1 MTTMHQATTMILA
14 IVLMTAVGCDQN
26 EQKIQDL
33 QQEKADVAKQLE
45 TSKAEAASLVTEITE
60 INAKAAD
67 AENALAGMRTKY
79 DQLLSQSEAMK
90 AKLQQAADAAALK
103 AQLEQAEKRAA
114 DAEKALAD
122 LRTEYDNSIAQA
134 RDLAA
139 KSASELAA
147 LRQQVAELTKALE
160 QLKPSIPGEPSP
172 AQP

>member
-1 MTTMHQATTMILA
+1 MTTTHQAATMILA

-26 EQKIQDL
+26 EQKVQDL
-33 QQEKADVAKQLE
+33 QQEKTDLVKQLE

-67 AENALAGMRTKY
+67 AENVLAGMRTKY

-90 AKLQQAADAAALK
+90 ATVQQAAVLK
-103 AQLEQAEKRAA
+103 AQLDEAEKKAA
-114 DAEKALAD
+114 NAEKALAD
-122 LRTEYDNSIAQA
+122 LRTQYDNSIAQA
-134 RDLAA
+134 KDIAA
-139 KSASELAA
+139 KSTSELAA

>member
-1 MTTMHQATTMILA
+1 MVRAA
-14 IVLMTAVGCDQN
+14 GCDQN
-26 EQKIQDL
+26 EQKVQDL
-33 QQEKADVAKQLE
+33 QQEKTDLAKQLE
-45 TSKAEAASLVTEITE
+45 TSQAEAASLVTEITE

-90 AKLQQAADAAALK
+90 AKVQQAADAAALK
-103 AQLEQAEKRAA
+103 TQLEQAEKKAA

-122 LRTEYDNSIAQA
+122 LRTKYDNSRAQA
-134 RDLAA
+134 KDIAA
-139 KSASELAA
+139 KSASELGA

-172 AQP
+172 SQP